1 MNDKM
6 KDPECVVHKV
16 KITPPDYSKENFL
29 ATFTPQKQLTP
40 EQIFWSQ
47 DLIKMKA
54 EALKQQTTTSKPIK
68 ELTVYPPNTPAT
80 LESIAWDAGMHGL
93 HFDALP
99 LITITLELYL
109 TARGPYLSR
118 LPCTPSLI
126 STWPGGA
133 MHAPPSPD
141 YVPGAEHADD
151 EIVAEDQ
158 PYAEDA
164 SPIAQSPDYVPESD
178 PEADP
183 EEDDDED
190 PEEDPI
196 DYPADGGD
204 DGDDEMDIEED
215 EDDDMDIEADEEDE
229 EDDEMDVE
237 DRRGAGQEEHLA
249 PAYPVVVALPATAPS
264 AEETEPFETDE
275 SAATPPPH
283 PAYRMTA
290 RISIPEPLPVPA
302 WSDSEVARLLA
313 ISSPP
318 ASPLSYVFINTTQI
332 SRSHYHHPHLAEA
345 AATSH
350 SLPLPPPFILSPTR
364 PDAPPPL
371 PTSAPTSFPPLLLP
385 SDSHREGRPEVNLP
399 PRMGLGI
406 ALGPRYEVGESSAA
420 AAARPAGGLRA
431 DYGFV
436 ATMDRE
442 RAPVSTDT
450 ELGAHMREFESMVR
464 RDTDEIYTRLDDE
477 QGQRQLLAG
486 RVNMLFRDR
495 RTHAHTR
502 QLMET
507 EAGMS
512 REAWGRAMDA
522 SDLAH
527 GEVMSLRTIVHAQ
540 CPEIKELQLATK
552 ETRAMSYLARDRP
565 CRRQHNREDGS
576 HFKDC
581 SPPAGQDKQGPAGVL
596 SHPSYQRRLVAVLR
610 LDFVILPFLYK
621 PTKYY
626 GIIPASKALGV
637 AAANE
642 LKRKQAGTEGVVGL
656 TRWFEKMESVFS
668 ISNCPA
674 TSQVKFATCTLQDDA
689 LTWWNAHVKT
699 TTTEA
704 AHAMTWAALKKMID

>member
-1 MNDKM
+1 MFIICGFRRM
-6 KDPECVVHKV
+6 
-16 KITPPDYSKENFL
+16 S
-29 ATFTPQKQLTP
+29 
-40 EQIFWSQ
+40 
-47 DLIKMKA
+47 
-54 EALKQQTTTSKPIK
+54 TSSADM
-68 ELTVYPPNTPAT
+68 EV
-80 LESIAWDAGMHGL
+80 
-93 HFDALP
+93 
-99 LITITLELYL
+99 
-109 TARGPYLSR
+109 SR
-118 LPCTPSLI
+118 LISSSVLAFESSSRPENLVFDQVQQVKLQLI
-126 STWPGGA
+126 YSHVPDSDDRGITYTAVGPVHRGRSSGPTISRLCAWPEEPG
-133 MHAPPSPD
+133 HAPPSPD

-164 SPIAQSPDYVPESD
+164 SPIALSPDYVPESD

-183 EEDDDED
+183 EEDD
-190 PEEDPI
+190 
-196 DYPADGGD
+196 
-204 DGDDEMDIEED
+204 
-215 EDDDMDIEADEEDE
+215 
-229 EDDEMDVE
+229 EMDVE
-237 DRRGAGQEEHLA
+237 IDEEAEEEHSA

-318 ASPLSYVFINTTQI
+318 ASPLSPWSSSPPQI
-332 SRSHYHHPHLAEA
+332 PLPVSPPPPVLTAPPPSPIRSLGYRAATIRMRAEA

-436 ATMDRE
+436 ATMDRQIRRDPE
-442 RAPVSTDT
+442 RYVGYGITDSWDEIVETLQGAPVSTDT

-495 RTHAHTR
+495 RGHAHTR
-502 QLMET
+502 LLMET

-527 GEVMSLRTIVHAQ
+527 G
-540 CPEIKELQLATK
+540 
-552 ETRAMSYLARDRP
+552 
-565 CRRQHNREDGS
+565 
-576 HFKDC
+576 
-581 SPPAGQDKQGPAGVL
+581 GV
-596 SHPSYQRRLVAVLR
+596 
-610 LDFVILPFLYK
+610 I
-621 PTKYY
+621 
-626 GIIPASKALGV
+626 
-637 AAANE
+637 
-642 LKRKQAGTEGVVGL
+642 
-656 TRWFEKMESVFS
+656 S
-668 ISNCPA
+668 INC
-674 TSQVKFATCTLQDDA
+674 C
-689 LTWWNAHVKT
+689 
-699 TTTEA
+699 
-704 AHAMTWAALKKMID
+704 